1 MSNRGAV
8 VASFLAGV
16 ILVALAVVA
25 YGPASAGT
33 AMSLAEKKA
42 ALKQAVKEQLASI
55 KFGAQS
61 IGNAGT
67 EEGNMGA
74 EWNTHVVR
82 PKLFVLLCL
91 ACYRTCFGDLN

>member
-25 YGPASAGT
+25 YGPAPAGT

-42 ALKQAVKEQLASI
+42 ALRQAVKEQLASI
-55 KFGAQS
+55 KFGAP
-61 IGNAGT
+61 
-67 EEGNMGA
+67 
-74 EWNTHVVR
+74 VR
-82 PKLFVLLCL
+82 NDTLCPRPL
-91 ACYRTCFGDLN
+91 QIP